1 MSTAARSLPTSGLT
15 KTVESF
21 ASHVVSGVQAAAFWT
36 AALLPLALVVGL
48 FAGAL
53 DQRLGAV
60 GGVLLVN
67 VVCALVGHGHSP
79 N

>member
-21 ASHVVSGVQAAAFWT
+21 ASRVVSGVQAAAFWT

-53 DQRLGAV
+53 D
-60 GGVLLVN
+60 
-67 VVCALVGHGHSP
+67 
-79 N
+79 